1 MIEYKIVLKDLN
13 CRKNNQISLRPRNSI
28 SNIPILAR
36 PTGTLRTM
44 NESKKALARK
54 IILICLFIIPALL
67 TSRQHVLGA
76 SDEMQETYKNLEV
89 FSNVLS
95 IVQQNYVEEIDTQ
108 ETIEGAIKGMLSS
121 LDPHSSYLK
130 PDDFKELQVETKGS
144 FSGIG
149 IEITIKDDML
159 TVVSPIEDT
168 PAFKAGIQAGDRIIK
183 IEDASTKDMSLVE
196 AVKKLR
202 GPKGTKVTISI
213 HREGWTDL
221 QEFTITRDVIPI
233 YSVRSNILEPGY
245 GYARI
250 TNFQTNTARDLQ
262 DAIDELLQE
271 AKLKGLVLDLRNNP
285 GGLLDASAKVADL
298 FLNEGIIVSTQGRL
312 QDQNM
317 EFSAHSGGPEYDFP
331 IVVLIN
337 GGTASASEIV
347 AGALQDH
354 KRALIL
360 GTQSFGKGS
369 VQTIIPMND
378 GAGLRLTTARYY
390 TPNGVSIQATGITP
404 DVLVPAVESQEED
417 TDKAPMRFLRE
428 KDLRHH
434 LDNGGTLEP
443 DEAGKTKPQTI
454 EDSGLKSDKATID
467 ETTKE
472 RLKSDNQLNTALLV
486 LKSLYVLS
494 GQSVAK

>member
-1 MIEYKIVLKDLN
+1 MNTFKKVITGKIF
-13 CRKNNQISLRPRNSI
+13 
-28 SNIPILAR
+28 
-36 PTGTLRTM
+36 
-44 NESKKALARK
+44 
-54 IILICLFIIPALL
+54 LICLIIIPALF
-67 TSRQHVLGA
+67 TGQQHVLGA

-89 FSNVLS
+89 FSDVLS
-95 IVQQNYVEEIDTQ
+95 IVQQNYVENIDTQ
-108 ETIEGAIKGMLSS
+108 AAIEGAIKGLLSS

-149 IEITIKDDML
+149 IEITTKDDML

-183 IEDASTKDMSLVE
+183 IEGESTKDMSLVE
-196 AVKKLR
+196 AVKRLR
-202 GPKGTKVTISI
+202 GPKGSEVTISI

-221 QEFTITRDVIPI
+221 QEFTIIRDVIPI
-233 YSVRSNILEPGY
+233 YSVRSNMLETGY

-250 TNFQTNTARDLQ
+250 TNFQRNTSQDLQ
-262 DAIDELLQE
+262 DAVDRLLLE
-271 AKLKGLVLDLRNNP
+271 NKLKGLVLDLRNNP
-285 GGLLDASAKVADL
+285 GGLLDASVKVADL
-298 FLNEGIIVSTQGRL
+298 FLDEGIIVSTKGRL
-312 QDQNM
+312 EDQNM

-390 TPNGVSIQATGITP
+390 TPNGISIQATGITP
-404 DVLVPAVESQEED
+404 DVLVPAVESKEED
-417 TDKAPMRFLRE
+417 TDKGPMRFLRE
-428 KDLRHH
+428 KDLLHH
-434 LDNGGTLEP
+434 LENGGTIPPE
-443 DEAGKTKPQTI
+443 DETAPPQTI
-454 EDSGLKSDKATID
+454 DESGLISDKVTVD

-472 RLKSDNQLNTALLV
+472 RLKNDNQLNTALLV

-494 GQSVAK
+494 GQNGVK